1 MTKKEEDIFE
11 TLVFARSNALESAW
25 FVYNDNGDHV
35 GPVGT
40 ALLVKGIVAGKV
52 PRDALVRGPI
62 EVKWRPWLE
71 VAEISDAVEEREA
84 AAPLLAPT
92 PQAPNPRL
100 QERAGIS
107 AGVVPAA
114 PTVRQLPG
122 GDAEPDFDDAPEVA
136 RPHDNSADATHLMV
150 RESDVRD
157 AVLELERASGAA
169 IPSPLSSEPTLERP
183 SAPEEPPLARGRAL
197 SPPPPVTRR
206 ISERAL
212 PLRAPLPAYPP
223 PSSPATPPPST
234 RMTALR
240 ASSPPG
246 PLPPPSPL
254 PQRAPSLSPSPSPPA
269 WTPPVSAE
277 PEAAP
282 ISYREEAEIE
292 DDEEAADVSPEE
304 FITDEAPVRV
314 EEPAIPAPR
323 PSASAADLAA
333 LVRPPNP
340 SGPRLAGL
348 SPASSFGS
356 PFVGSAPA
364 TAPGHAA
371 PAPKPLQPTQA
382 SPVYIPSAPQPEAPA
397 LPSVVIE
404 TTPAPP
410 VVSTLLSA
418 PPPVQL
424 PPPTY
429 AASPFPPVVVPSAV
443 PPVVQ
448 PMPSYTPP
456 PQASLAYTPP
466 PLAVQAYATA
476 HPQPL
481 HGAFPSAPPGSP
493 SGSASGS
500 PWPSTAPPP
509 LASSPPPPYA
519 SRAPARV
526 SPWLPLGLF
535 AFFAVLA
542 VLIVAVVL
550 LRGGL

>member
-11 TLVFARSNALESAW
+11 TLVFARSSTLESAW
-25 FVYNDNGDHV
+25 FVYNDNGDPI

-52 PRDALVRGPI
+52 PRDALVRGPT

-92 PQAPNPRL
+92 VQAPNPQL
-100 QERAGIS
+100 YERAGLS

-122 GDAEPDFDDAPEVA
+122 GDAEPDFDDADVDADDAP
-136 RPHDNSADATHLMV
+136 RDNSADATHLMV
-150 RESDVRD
+150 RESDVRE
-157 AVLELERASGAA
+157 AVLELERASAAALPA
-169 IPSPLSSEPTLERP
+169 IPSALPSEPTLERP
-183 SAPEEPPLARGRAL
+183 SAPEEPPMARGRAL
-197 SPPPPVTRR
+197 SPPPPVARR

-212 PLRAPLPAYPP
+212 PLRAPLPAPSPP
-223 PSSPATPPPST
+223 PAPSTPPPST

-240 ASSPPG
+240 ASAPPG

-254 PQRAPSLSPSPSPPA
+254 PPRAPVPSPQA
-269 WTPPVSAE
+269 WTPPVAAE
-277 PEAAP
+277 PEPAP

-292 DDEEAADVSPEE
+292 EEAIEEEASEGEEEDVFPDEL
-304 FITDEAPVRV
+304 ITDEAPVRV

-348 SPASSFGS
+348 APASSFGT
-356 PFVGSAPA
+356 PFVGTAPA
-364 TAPGHAA
+364 TAPVVAA
-371 PAPKPLQPTQA
+371 AASKSVQPTQA
-382 SPVYIPSAPQPEAPA
+382 SPVYQPSPPQPPAPV
-397 LPSVVIE
+397 LPSVVIDP
-404 TTPAPP
+404 TPAPP

-418 PPPVQL
+418 PAPVQL

-429 AASPFPPVVVPSAV
+429 AAP
-443 PPVVQ
+443 VQ
-448 PMPSYTPP
+448 PMSPPAPP
-456 PQASLAYTPP
+456 PQAALAYTPP
-466 PLAVQAYATA
+466 PAAVQAYATA
-476 HPQPL
+476 HAEPVQ
-481 HGAFPSAPPGSP
+481 GSFPSAPPP
-493 SGSASGS
+493 GS

-509 LASSPPPPYA
+509 PLASSLPPHA
-519 SRAPARV
+519 GKTPARV

-535 AFFAVLA
+535 GVFALVA

>member
-11 TLVFARSNALESAW
+11 TLVFARSSTLESAW

-52 PRDALVRGPI
+52 PRDALVRGPT

-92 PQAPNPRL
+92 VQAPNPQL

-122 GDAEPDFDDAPEVA
+122 GDAEPDFDDAPDGA
-136 RPHDNSADATHLMV
+136 PHDNSADATHLMV

-157 AVLELERASGAA
+157 AVLELERASAAA
-169 IPSPLSSEPTLERP
+169 IPSALSSEPTLERP

-197 SPPPPVTRR
+197 SPPPPVARR

-212 PLRAPLPAYPP
+212 PLRAPLPAPSSPP
-223 PSSPATPPPST
+223 PPATPPPST

-240 ASSPPG
+240 ASAPPG

-254 PQRAPSLSPSPSPPA
+254 PQRAPPPSPAPPA
-269 WTPPVSAE
+269 WAP
-277 PEAAP
+277 AAP
-282 ISYREEAEIE
+282 MDPEPAPIAYREEAEIE
-292 DDEEAADVSPEE
+292 EEEEEADVSPEE
-304 FITDEAPVRV
+304 LITDEAPVRA

-348 SPASSFGS
+348 SPASSFGT
-356 PFVGSAPA
+356 PFVGTAPA
-364 TAPGHAA
+364 TAPGIAA
-371 PAPKPLQPTQA
+371 PAPKPLQSTQA
-382 SPVYIPSAPQPEAPA
+382 SPVYQPSPPQPPAPV
-397 LPSVVIE
+397 LPSVVIDP
-404 TTPAPP
+404 TPAPP

-429 AASPFPPVVVPSAV
+429 AASPVPPVVVPSAV

-448 PMPSYTPP
+448 PMPSYSPP
-456 PQASLAYTPP
+456 AQAALAYTPP
-466 PLAVQAYATA
+466 PPAVQAYATA
-476 HPQPL
+476 HPQPVQ
-481 HGAFPSAPPGSP
+481 GAFPSAPP
-493 SGSASGS
+493 AGS
-500 PWPSTAPPP
+500 PWPSTSPPA

-519 SRAPARV
+519 SKAPARV

-535 AFFAVLA
+535 AFFAVVA